1 MVGSAVVRRLGR
13 SGATVLTAGRDQ
25 LDLLDASAVT
35 RWFAANAPDV
45 VICAAAK
52 VGGIHA
58 NDSHPV
64 AFLGEN
70 LRIAQNVVE
79 ASYRAKVSKLVFL
92 GSSCV
97 YPKFAE
103 QPIREG
109 TLLSGALEP
118 TNEWYAVAKI
128 AGIKLCEAYRRE
140 FGCDYLSVMPSNL
153 YGPNDN
159 FDLRTSHVLPALIR
173 KIHEAKVQGG
183 DVAVWGSGTPRR
195 EFLHV
200 DDAADAI
207 VHVAEHSFTE
217 SLLNVGTGTD
227 VSIRELVELISGIVG
242 FEGQVAF
249 DTSMP
254 DGTPRKLMDCSRLA
268 ESGWQARIGL
278 SDGIRA
284 TYEWFLEHECALR

>member
-1 MVGSAVVRRLGR
+1 MVGSAVVRRLA
-13 SGATVLTAGRDQ
+13 GAGCTVLEAGRDE
-25 LDLLDASAVT
+25 LDLLDGVAVA
-35 RWFAANAPDV
+35 RWFAGNAPDV

-58 NDSHPV
+58 NNSHPV

-70 LRIAQNVVE
+70 LRVAQNVVE
-79 ASYRAKVSKLVFL
+79 ASYRARVSKLLFL

-103 QPIREG
+103 QPIQEDA
-109 TLLSGALEP
+109 LLSGALEP

-153 YGPNDN
+153 YGPKDN
-159 FDLRTSHVLPALIR
+159 FDLETSHVLPALLR
-173 KIHEAKVQGG
+173 KVHTAKVQGG
-183 DVAVWGSGTPRR
+183 DVTVWGSGTPRR

-207 VHVAEHSFTE
+207 VHIAEHDLHE

-227 VSIRELVELISGIVG
+227 VSIRELVELIRDIVG
-242 FEGQVAF
+242 FEGEVVF
-249 DTSMP
+249 DASMP

-268 ESGWQARIGL
+268 QSGWQARIGL
-278 SDGIRA
+278 RDGVRA
-284 TYEWFLEHECALR
+284 TYKWFLEHECALR